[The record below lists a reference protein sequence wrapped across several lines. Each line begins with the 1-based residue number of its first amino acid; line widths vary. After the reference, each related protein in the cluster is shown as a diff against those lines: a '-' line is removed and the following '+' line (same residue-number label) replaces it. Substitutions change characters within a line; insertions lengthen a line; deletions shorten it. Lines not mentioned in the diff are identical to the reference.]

1 MIHYNKKKEVP
12 DIVKEVQMD
21 FESRREA
28 RRNIEAKWLL
38 NVNFMLGNQYASISP
53 SGAIVDNGRQ
63 YEWQEREVYNHIAPL
78 IEARLSKFT
87 RINASVSVRPASASD
102 SDVNVAKLSTKLIDT
117 ATSNN
122 DFIALS
128 SLANYWSEL
137 TGTSFYKVM
146 WDTKKGKTVAEDTD
160 KSYNEGDVSISVC
173 PSYEVYPDTLQA
185 SDVDNCISIIHAR
198 AYPVK
203 KIEEIWGV
211 KVEGKD
217 ISVINMDT
225 TNGCGGYGYVGQN
238 YRVFS
243 ESKEGHEIV
252 LERYEAPSK
261 LHPEG
266 RLVIVAGD
274 TLLFEGNL
282 PYKNMRNGKRGF
294 PFIRQVALSQP
305 SCFYGVSLI
314 ERLIPIQRA
323 YNAVKNRKHE
333 FINRLACGIV
343 AVEDG
348 SVDIESLQDDGLSPG
363 KIITYRQGCSAPQ
376 ILSAGSVPSELRIE
390 EDKLLAEFTT
400 ISGISSSVWADNTNY
415 SASTVSGYALSLL
428 LEQDYSRMTIT
439 TESMRRAV
447 REIAH
452 HILRLYRQ
460 FAHTSRII
468 NISDDNGELEVV
480 SFLGSDLNSDDIIM
494 EADSEMVETPAVRK
508 QMVLEL
514 LQKGLLGDENGK
526 LKSRHKAKALEML
539 GFGNWENARCLE
551 ELHIKKAMVENT
563 DATNSTKI
571 EVDEVDDH
579 DIHIEEHGRYIV
591 ANSKELSKKVK
602 SNMLQ
607 HIRSHKMMKRIQQ
620 EAEALAETSSAM

>member
-1 MIHYNKKKEVP
+1 MIHYSKKKEVP
-12 DIVKEVQMD
+12 DIVKEVQQD
-21 FESRREA
+21 FELRREA

-38 NVNFMLGNQYASISP
+38 NVNFMLGNQYATISP
-53 SGAIVDNGRQ
+53 SGAIVDNDRQ
-63 YEWQEREVYNHIAPL
+63 YEWQEREVYNHVAPL

-87 RINASVSVRPASASD
+87 RINASVTVRPASGTD
-102 SDVNVAKLSTKLIDT
+102 NDVNVAKLSTKLIET
-117 ATSNN
+117 ATN
-122 DFIALS
+122 DNDYVALS
-128 SLANYWSEL
+128 SSANYWSEVI
-137 TGTSFYKVM
+137 GTSFYKIM
-146 WDTKKGKTVAEDTD
+146 WDVKRGKQVAVDTEN
-160 KSYNEGDVSISVC
+160 SCNEGDISISVC
-173 PSYEVYPDTLQA
+173 PAYEIYPDSLQA
-185 SDVDNCISIIHAR
+185 SDVENCTSIIHAR

-203 KIEEIWGV
+203 TIEEIWGV

-225 TNGCGGYGYVGQN
+225 INGCGGYGYVGQN

-243 ESKEGHEIV
+243 ENKEGHEIV

-261 LHPEG
+261 EHPDG

-274 TLLFEGNL
+274 SLLFEGKL

-294 PFIRQVALSQP
+294 PFVRQVSLTQP
-305 SCFYGVSLI
+305 SCFYGVSII

-348 SVDIESLQDDGLSPG
+348 SVDVDSLQDEGLSPG
-363 KIITYRQGCSAPQ
+363 KIITYRQGSSAPQ
-376 ILSAGSVPSELRIE
+376 IMSAGSVPSELRDE
-390 EDKLLAEFTT
+390 EDRLLAEFTT
-400 ISGISSSVWADNTNY
+400 ISGISSVWSDSTNY

-439 TESMRRAV
+439 TESMRRSI
-447 REIAH
+447 REISH

-460 FAHTSRII
+460 FAETTRIV
-468 NISDDNGELEVV
+468 NISDDNGALEAM
-480 SFLGSDLNSDDIIM
+480 SFLGSELNSDDIIM

-514 LQKGLLGDENGK
+514 LQNGLLGGEDGK
-526 LKSRHKAKALEML
+526 LNSRHKAKVLEML

-571 EVDEVDDH
+571 EVEEVDDH

-591 ANSKELSKKVK
+591 ANSKELGKKVK
-602 SNMLQ
+602 SNILQ
-607 HIRSHKMMKRIQQ
+607 HIRNHKMMRQIQQ
-620 EAEALAETSSAM
+620 ESENLTSSITQ